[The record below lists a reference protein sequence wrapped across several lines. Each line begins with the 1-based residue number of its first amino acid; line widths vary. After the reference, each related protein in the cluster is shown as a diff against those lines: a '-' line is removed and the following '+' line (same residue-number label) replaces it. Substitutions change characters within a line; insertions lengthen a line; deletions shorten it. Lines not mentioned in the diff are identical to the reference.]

1 MLSFRHLKNMASP
14 GHENGFTLIEV
25 MVSMVIFAIAILG
38 AYKLQL
44 QSTTSN
50 ALSNRISTATT
61 WADYVLEDLTT
72 KGYADSAWSDGNGT
86 NDGAAGLDD
95 IGTAAD
101 WALHVSPDGS
111 TSTTAAAGDLYSVFW
126 NVAEGKTP
134 DLTPH
139 LLNNTKH
146 IRIHVYRNG
155 GIGSGFLYA
164 HDYYLTKND
173 L

>member
-25 MVSMVIFAIAILG
+25 MVSIVIFAIAILG

-50 ALSNRISTATT
+50 ALSDRVSTATS
-61 WADYVLEDLTT
+61 WADYVLEDMTT
-72 KGYADSAWSDGNGT
+72 KGYDDSSWTDRTADK
-86 NDGAAGLDD
+86 AAGLDD
-95 IGTAAD
+95 FGTDAD
-101 WALHVSPDGS
+101 WALYISPDGS

-126 NVAEGKTP
+126 NIVESAPLVE
-134 DLTPH
+134 
-139 LLNNTKH
+139 TKQ
-146 IRIHVYRNG
+146 IRIRVYRNG

-164 HDYYLTKND
+164 HDYYLTKSD